1 MFGFLA
7 NTLQRFLVLPT
18 GLNYSNV
25 PWTFLHYFLNEGGK
39 YMYKRRIWT
48 ICWVFMEILFKVP
61 KPRYPRDANSRQRD
75 KESLNSS
82 TQAKPSQRG
91 GLRSSLR
98 SSTGKVQECSL
109 TQWLHNPTSC
119 TCAALQWQRSSTEEQ
134 WAAAAATGRL
144 RSISLVCRL
153 HNTVTLHLTAVRL
166 AVRFRSRQGQL
177 SIHAHSPEV
186 SRSSKVS

>member
-1 MFGFLA
+1 M
-7 NTLQRFLVLPT
+7 NTLRLGPSSKFLSLPT

-25 PWTFLHYFLNEGGK
+25 PWTFLHCFLNEGGNTCTRGKFGQFAEFSLK
-39 YMYKRRIWT
+39 Y
-48 ICWVFMEILFKVP
+48 LFKVP
-61 KPRYPRDANSRQRD
+61 KPRYPRDANSRWRD

-82 TQAKPSQRG
+82 TQAKPSQRS

-119 TCAALQWQRSSTEEQ
+119 TCAALQQQRSSTEEQ
-134 WAAAAATGRL
+134 QAAAGRL

-153 HNTVTLHLTAVRL
+153 HNTITLHLTAVKSRASVNIHVLHRL
-166 AVRFRSRQGQL
+166 LF
-177 SIHAHSPEV
+177 
-186 SRSSKVS
+186 